1 MTPYLTKITEIAESN
16 KYTRWYCSIILKALD
31 RTQDR
36 KFLKA
41 TIGYVESHHILPKCF
56 GLGGEKDKGN
66 LVFLTAKE
74 HFIVHLCATK
84 MFTSIFKNKMVFAF
98 QQLRSSNPHQKNRYI
113 SSRFYEKIK
122 PNFKSFVRLYK
133 GLEIKYLYDTQVS
146 EILRLEECGWSRTM
160 TIERRQRTS
169 ERAPKGLKR
178 SEETRRRMSLALKG
192 KPRPASRGKKP
203 SEESKIK
210 AAATRKK
217 RIEEN
222 PEKHQEY
229 LNQLSKRSKEM
240 HAQGLINLSGE
251 NNGMFGK
258 NHSTESKE
266 RMSETRK
273 QNWEIFRADE
283 EKFAPYLEERKRINR
298 KTWESQELR
307 DKCKIIRS
315 KAYLQHGI
323 HPQEFYE
330 QKLRPLLQL
339 GFLPTA
345 IVRYRLLD
353 MHAGSIK
360 LWVTRYGSEED
371 MNLFNR
377 NKKLGAGA
385 SKAYIKFQQDQYKKH
400 FFCGPPHPNDL

>member
-1 MTPYLTKITEIAESN
+1 MPPYLTKITEIAEPN
-16 KYTRWYCSIILKALD
+16 KYTKWYCSIILKALE

-36 KFLKA
+36 KILKT

-56 GLGGEKDKGN
+56 GLGGEKDRGN

-74 HFIVHLCATK
+74 HFIAHLCATK
-84 MFTSIFKNKMVFAF
+84 MFKSIFKNKMVFAF
-98 QQLRSSNPHQKNRYI
+98 QQLRSSNLHQKNRYT

-133 GLEIKYLYDTQVS
+133 GLEIKYLYDTQVN
-146 EILRLEECGWSRTM
+146 EILYLEESGWSRKM
-160 TIERRQRTS
+160 TSERRQQTS
-169 ERAPKGLKR
+169 ERAPKGVKR
-178 SEETRRRMSLALKG
+178 SEETRRKQSLALKG
-192 KPRPASRGKKP
+192 KLRPATRGRKP
-203 SEESKIK
+203 SEESKVK
-210 AAATRKK
+210 AAETRKK
-217 RIEEN
+217 WIVEN
-222 PEKHQEY
+222 PEQYQEY
-229 LNQLSKRSKEM
+229 LNRISKRSKEM
-240 HAQGLINLSGE
+240 HAQGIIDLSGE

-258 NHSTESKE
+258 NHSAESRE

-273 QNWEIFRADE
+273 RNWEVFKADD
-283 EKFAPYLEERKRINR
+283 EKFTTYLEERKRTNR

-345 IVRYRLLD
+345 IVRYKLLD
-353 MHAGSIK
+353 IHAGSIK
-360 LWVTRYGSEED
+360 LWIKRYGTSED
-371 MNLFNR
+371 MKQFNE
-377 NKKLGAGA
+377 NKRKGAGA
-385 SKAYIKFQQDQYKKH
+385 NKAYIKFQEDQYKKH
-400 FFCGPPHPNDL
+400 FFCESPEINDL